1 MSLLLAHLSVE
12 PGEGIGVCVGVA
24 TVIGV
29 GDALADGVGV
39 GTCAA
44 FALVVGYIE
53 DAATVP
59 DTQGGSRH
67 TVRTRSLAD
76 GNRFWPVPPYEVY

>member
-1 MSLLLAHLSVE
+1 MSLLLAHLSVD

-29 GDALADGVGV
+29 GEVRVDGVGI

-59 DTQGGSRH
+59 DTQGGSRQ
-67 TVRTRSLAD
+67 TVRTRSLSAD
-76 GNRFWPVPPYEVY
+76 SRFWPVPPFEVY